1 MISRV
6 KIKIQSIIDNLDATG
21 LADGESEKAESL
33 FDGVYRY
40 TGDGAHI
47 TYKEN
52 TDGGSCDSEILVFSD
67 GVTVRRRGAIISEL
81 YFKDGETHA
90 SIYQIPPYSFDAEVT
105 AKRVTVE
112 LEPVG
117 GRINLVYNMKIG
129 GAEKSAIMRI
139 WISKATNQA

>member
-6 KIKIQSIIDNLDATG
+6 KIKIESIIENLDYSG
-21 LADGESEKAESL
+21 LPDGESEKTTSV

-47 TYKEN
+47 TYKEK
-52 TDGGSCDSEILVFSD
+52 TDGGVCDSEILVFAD
-67 GVTVRRRGAIISEL
+67 GVTVRRSGAIISEL
-81 YFKDGETHA
+81 YFKEGESH
-90 SIYQIPPYSFDAEVT
+90 SSLDQIPPYSFDAEIIS
-105 AKRVTVE
+105 KRVTIE
-112 LEPVG
+112 LNPLG
-117 GRINLVYNMKIG
+117 GKINLVYNMKIG